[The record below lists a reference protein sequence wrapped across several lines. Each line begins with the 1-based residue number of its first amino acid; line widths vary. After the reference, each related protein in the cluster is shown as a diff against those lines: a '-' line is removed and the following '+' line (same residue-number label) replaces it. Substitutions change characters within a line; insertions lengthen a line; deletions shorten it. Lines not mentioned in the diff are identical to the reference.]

1 MLSTRRLL
9 LLGLALLLSAA
20 TVLVT
25 QHWLQG
31 QLRQAQLSAR
41 AKTAAPMT
49 SRVLVAAQPLPA
61 GTILKAAQLRWQA
74 WPAEASTAGYYT
86 GAATSPEQLAG
97 AVVRTELTAGEP
109 LSAARV
115 VQPGDRSF
123 LAAVLKPGY
132 RGVTVNV
139 SVSTGVAGFVFPGD
153 RVDLILSRGFD
164 GGAGGPRRF
173 VSETVLSDVRVVGID
188 QRAANEKKDVVIPQ
202 SATLEVTPKQA
213 EILTLVSEL
222 GKLSLSL
229 RSLATPADGPSLPAA
244 PTHTWDSDATQI
256 APPHLAAA
264 AAHASRAPRPAA
276 APAVVVIRGGQ
287 ASGAG
292 TAQ

>member
-1 MLSTRRLL
+1 M

-31 QLRQAQLSAR
+31 QLRQAQLSAH
-41 AKTAAPMT
+41 AKTAAPAM

-61 GTILKAAQLRWQA
+61 GTILKSSQLRWQA
-74 WPAEASTAGYYT
+74 WPAESSTAGYYT
-86 GAATSPEQLAG
+86 GAATTPEQMAG
-97 AVVRTELTAGEP
+97 AVVRTEIAAGEP

-123 LAAVLKPGY
+123 MAAVLKPGY
-132 RGVTVNV
+132 RAVTVSV

-153 RVDLILSRGFD
+153 RVDLILSRGLD
-164 GGAGGPRRF
+164 GGGGGPRRF

-188 QRAANEKKDVVIPQ
+188 QRVANEKKDVVIPQ

-229 RSLATPADGPSLPAA
+229 RSLATPADGPSPQGAGS
-244 PTHTWDSDATQI
+244 HTWDSEATQI
-256 APPHLAAA
+256 SPPRPAAS
-264 AAHASRAPRPAA
+264 AAHAPRAPRPAA
-276 APAVVVIRGGQ
+276 AASVVVIRGGQ

-292 TAQ
+292 AAR